1 MRNREKQNLAK
12 KRRKFSHFLQANKIQ
27 KMRKFLQKKLNFCET
42 IFLFSRKTQ
51 ELTLIVNLIR
61 LFASELTLNVNLLS
75 LYTSE
80 LTLNVNLLSSFT
92 SKLTLKC

>member
-1 MRNREKQNLAK
+1 MRNREKKNLAK

-27 KMRKFLQKKLNFCET
+27 KNAKIFAKKLNFCKT
-42 IFLFSRKTQ
+42 IFLFSRKTL

-75 LYTSE
+75 
-80 LTLNVNLLSSFT
+80 SFT